1 METLTK
7 HSDAFQEDP
16 SEMGNPIRCQSWK
29 WRGRFI
35 LKAQIYIYM
44 HPPRDRPFSLISL
57 AHDILSSKV
66 SLTEST
72 TLHMTQEGY
81 ELT

>member
-1 METLTK
+1 MFFFIGK
-7 HSDAFQEDP
+7 P
-16 SEMGNPIRCQSWK
+16 YMGPH
-29 WRGRFI
+29 
-35 LKAQIYIYM
+35 ADIYIYM
-44 HPPRDRPFSLISL
+44 QPPPPRDRPFSLISL
-57 AHDILSSKV
+57 AHDILSSKA